1 MEDSQSGVVPV
12 DEGVSPEGTVQAG
25 SPFPPS
31 TPFVAPVVGDQ
42 AQESPES
49 IAAAA
54 AELARKA
61 ELERI
66 PPELRPDA
74 NGNPPVITEKLLKSL
89 RNRYFTVKHV
99 LLENCGH
106 KLDMINQPKT
116 NCENCWFQ
124 WFNTHPALVETT
136 DQFFRVHGKAPLIS
150 MRGEKYFKMF
160 VRYMATIIHFMKEE
174 AAIKAAKEA
183 KETNGNQVPEGTQS
197 LVSQSQK
204 TRAPQGEDAEV
215 QSGIQKE
222 PS

>member
-1 MEDSQSGVVPV
+1 
-12 DEGVSPEGTVQAG
+12 
-25 SPFPPS
+25 
-31 TPFVAPVVGDQ
+31 
-42 AQESPES
+42 
-49 IAAAA
+49 
-54 AELARKA
+54 
-61 ELERI
+61 
-66 PPELRPDA
+66 
-74 NGNPPVITEKLLKSL
+74 
-89 RNRYFTVKHV
+89 
-99 LLENCGH
+99 
-106 KLDMINQPKT
+106 
-116 NCENCWFQ
+116 
-124 WFNTHPALVETT
+124 
-136 DQFFRVHGKAPLIS
+136 